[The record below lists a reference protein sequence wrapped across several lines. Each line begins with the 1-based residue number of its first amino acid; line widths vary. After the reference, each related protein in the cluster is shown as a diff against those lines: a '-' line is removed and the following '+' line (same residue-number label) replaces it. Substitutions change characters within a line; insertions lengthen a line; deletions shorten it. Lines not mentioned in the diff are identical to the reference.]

1 MALIRLTLKS
11 TYTVGNIRHNFLVTR
26 MIESTPRLSC
36 LFRHQIYPE
45 CVVEYKLFLSQIADD
60 REIPIGIESKKQPS
74 LEQSHQCQRKF
85 IPFLSLCLDTISTTI
100 YILSIA
106 DDREILQ
113 EFRSEIEPILVV
125 LLLITYQVFGFKR
138 HLVSLHPFPLLTA
151 EKFG

>member
-1 MALIRLTLKS
+1 MTAK
-11 TYTVGNIRHNFLVTR
+11 
-26 MIESTPRLSC
+26 
-36 LFRHQIYPE
+36 FRSA
-45 CVVEYKLFLSQIADD
+45 LSQKSS
-60 REIPIGIESKKQPS
+60 R
-74 LEQSHQCQRKF
+74 LWNSHINVKGN
-85 IPFLSLCLDTISTTI
+85 LSLSFLFVLTQFPLQ